1 MQSLVQ
7 LDSLEVPEQSAAS
20 RSSRSR
26 SLVQALRR
34 TLRRIARLDFFS
46 LEDEMGRAIDR
57 AFAEFAREMR
67 K

>member
-1 MQSLVQ
+1 MRSLVQ
-7 LDSLEVPEQSAAS
+7 LDGLDVAERSATR

-26 SLVQALRR
+26 SSFHALRR
-34 TLRRIARLDFFS
+34 ALGRIARLDFFS

-57 AFAEFAREMR
+57 AFADLAREMR